1 MTDFQASA
9 VIQGRQFAEQCSE
22 LLTHYE
28 YVLHGRALIANA
40 GVEVDCVATSPGG
53 NAIWF
58 EFKGSVQGARP
69 GLLRTDTLK
78 KAIANGALLAGEPMR
93 CPFIVLT
100 SHVQVVGAAEAML
113 QTAVRL
119 KYLDDVICIFSP
131 ADTQRLHRL

>member
-9 VIQGRQFAEQCSE
+9 GIQGRQFAEQCNQ
-22 LLTHYE
+22 LLAHYG
-28 YVLHGRALIANA
+28 YALHGRTLIANA

-53 NAIWF
+53 NTIWF

-100 SHVQVVGAAEAML
+100 SHLPVVGAGAAML
-113 QTAVRL
+113 QTALRL
-119 KYLDDVICIFSP
+119 KYLDDVICIYSP
-131 ADTQRLHRL
+131 ADTRRLHRL

>member
-100 SHVQVVGAAEAML
+100 SHLPVVGAAAAMRQPAL
-113 QTAVRL
+113 RL
-119 KYLDDVICIFSP
+119 KYLDDVICIYSP
-131 ADTQRLHRL
+131 ADTPRLHRL